1 MPTRSNSKS
10 ASPIAMLNGRPP
22 SLVDIVAFGLPC
34 ETYRDPKKNCLKQR
48 SEQGITVGESDETK
62 GFRVWLP
69 RDRVVIT
76 ALHVRRSTTL
86 TDQANAQVKDVLQ
99 IGEEF
104 ESEELAHTLQDGHV
118 AMDHTGAAHQVQL
131 VGSCE

>member
-1 MPTRSNSKS
+1 MHRTVINVVRCMIYSCDLPLSFWGDAAEYSAYVLNRMPTRSNSKS

-48 SEQGITVGESDETK
+48 SEQGIILGKSDETT
-62 GFRVWLP
+62 GFRDFVWLP

-76 ALHVRRSTTL
+76 TRHIL
-86 TDQANAQVKDVLQ
+86 
-99 IGEEF
+99 
-104 ESEELAHTLQDGHV
+104 
-118 AMDHTGAAHQVQL
+118 
-131 VGSCE
+131 